1 MYSLTCKV
9 IDTIYT
15 ITIEGAKDEKDA
27 KERVLKSIF
36 NSIEI
41 LDIKSMDQFDEY
53 LSIQESF
60 NDE

>member
-1 MYSLTCKV
+1 MHLLTCKV